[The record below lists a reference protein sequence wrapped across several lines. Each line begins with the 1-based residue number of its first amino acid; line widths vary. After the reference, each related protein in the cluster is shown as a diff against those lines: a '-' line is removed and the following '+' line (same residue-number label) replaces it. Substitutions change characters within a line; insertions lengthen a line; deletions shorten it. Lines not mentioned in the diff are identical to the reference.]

1 MLKNLLAVVSLLV
14 MSMASQGALIEHN
27 GYQRESGSVIV
38 KGGGVEWLMWEQTKN
53 LSIQQALDKYSKEG
67 WQLASHQNMAKLF
80 TAFSFGRGTWYASES
95 YREEQYNVWGAG
107 ELSAHN
113 AFIELFGATRDAT
126 ICVFPITKRCTIQND
141 SDRASFAFYGSDNN
155 KNGWYNFAV
164 VVDDSVEWIRNS
176 WGGGPISFNND
187 AYVWLQSD
195 GYGRYTSTT
204 VKSGYGVALTREVA
218 TSVPK
223 VVSSPASLSLLG
235 LGLFSLNLRR
245 RLALRR

>member
-1 MLKNLLAVVSLLV
+1 MLKNLLVAASLLV

-27 GYQRESGSVIV
+27 GYKRESGSTIV
-38 KGGGVEWLMWEQTKN
+38 KGGGLEWLMWDQTKD
-53 LSIQQALDKYSKEG
+53 LSIQQALDKYSKDG
-67 WQLASHQNMAKLF
+67 WQLASNQNMAKLF
-80 TAFSFGRGTWYASES
+80 TAFSFGRTSWYAWES
-95 YREEQYNVWGAG
+95 SREEVYKVWGAG

-113 AFIELFGATRDAT
+113 AFIEMFGATRDAT

-141 SDRASFAFYGSDNN
+141 SDRASFAFYGSDSN

-176 WGGGPISFNND
+176 WGGGPTSFNND

-218 TSVPK
+218 TNTSK
-223 VVSSPASLSLLG
+223 AVSSPASWSLLG
-235 LGLFSLNLRR
+235 LGLFSLYLRR
-245 RLALRR
+245 RLAQRR